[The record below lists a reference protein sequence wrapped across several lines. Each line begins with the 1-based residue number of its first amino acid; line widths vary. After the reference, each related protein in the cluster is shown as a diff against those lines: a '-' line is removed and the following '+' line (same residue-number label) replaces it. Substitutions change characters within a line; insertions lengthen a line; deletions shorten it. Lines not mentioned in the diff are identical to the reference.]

1 MCYSI
6 NHVLSYFHLSRGLL
20 MNINY
25 VEYTLILDS
34 LKAYLDDDNDE
45 YYNTDIKS
53 LINKLE
59 SNETV

>member
-1 MCYSI
+1 
-6 NHVLSYFHLSRGLL
+6 